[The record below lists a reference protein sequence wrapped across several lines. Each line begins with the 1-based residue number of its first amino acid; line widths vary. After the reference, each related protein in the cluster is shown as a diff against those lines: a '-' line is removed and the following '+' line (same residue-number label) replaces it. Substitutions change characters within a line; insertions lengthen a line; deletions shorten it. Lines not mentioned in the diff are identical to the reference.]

1 MREGRK
7 MIMLWEKKPPIA
19 DRQMPPP
26 MPPLSQ
32 TPEPVV
38 ASRVKSFEEKPMVES
53 AKPSVV
59 IPTDPGRTH
68 LGRSL
73 LVKGD
78 LTGSEDLVIAGQF
91 EGTVNVQGHCLTIG
105 PEGKV
110 KAEIQADR
118 VVIYGSVHGNIN
130 VKERLEIH
138 KSGHVVGDLIA
149 PGISIEDGAYFK
161 GKIEI
166 LREGMHEPDRPFAP
180 QSPKQATAMSSSTA
194 S

>member
-1 MREGRK
+1 M
-7 MIMLWEKKPPIA
+7 A
-19 DRQMPPP
+19 
-26 MPPLSQ
+26 
-32 TPEPVV
+32 
-38 ASRVKSFEEKPMVES
+38 ES
-53 AKPSVV
+53 VKPSVV
-59 IPTDPGRTH
+59 IPNDPGGTH

-78 LTGSEDLVIAGQF
+78 LSGSEDLVIAGQF
-91 EGTVNVQGHCLTIG
+91 EGTVNVKGHCLTIG

-118 VVIYGSVHGNIN
+118 MVIYGSVHGNII

-166 LREGMHEPDRPFAP
+166 LREGMHEPDRPLPP
-180 QSPKQATAMSSSTA
+180 QTPKQTTALSSSTA